1 MPSTPDPIRRV
12 LFGNISA
19 TPATPRPSTMSSP
32 SFDPQT
38 PGSPESLT
46 AVGLSATPASDATA
60 FYAILSG
67 IISNSLGFDT
77 AQQTTLDTQL
87 GTYLA
92 AHHANNEAS
101 FTMIR
106 TDLWKDP
113 SAVSPNLSALTPPVL
128 SALSNL
134 TTPTE
139 QALGMNRFLS
149 AKATYRVLTRWS
161 GAMVNPQNLRGSS
174 HVRSTGTSAALS
186 PAEDKTQRFTIS
198 NFTADVSEGEDYIRS
213 VRNAFGGAG
222 KLDFLDDETVCD
234 NDKSQSQSYASR
246 IRGSISGNK
255 VLNYI
260 VSVHETENNCA
271 RLWKIILTKIQSKG
285 NSLTRECHLWNG
297 LFDTRCDDIDQ
308 FPVWYS
314 SVISKLH
321 DLKTLKSQ
329 AEKDTNFKRVLFHK
343 SLDVD
348 ELKDV
353 CKLFLTDF
361 NSTAEQ
367 LLEKVHADYDA
378 IAASETIKDNTSGSK
393 STTKSILRRTE
404 QKGSTSDKGGKL
416 VKKVSYP
423 TGSAPKFPGNYANR
437 IPSDVYTQV
446 RDWFKY
452 AAKEDKSEEDEKWLK
467 NFNFRDRRTKEEAA
481 RVKRAAKQEKTGGY
495 RDQIQARHAATGAG
509 YTRGYDGNYHRGGGG
524 YRQGYNSGNDGDYY
538 PPNNGGGD
546 RGGGNS
552 DRNDDRHGGDNRG
565 GGGSSKYARQRRA
578 HSSMMNSGGNDG
590 RNRY

>member
-1 MPSTPDPIRRV
+1 MENTPDSSIRRI
-12 LFGNISA
+12 LFGS
-19 TPATPRPSTMSSP
+19 TCPSPQAMSSP
-32 SFDPQT
+32 VFDPKT
-38 PGSPESLT
+38 PGSPGSLD
-46 AVGLSATPASDATA
+46 AVGLSVTPASDSTE
-60 FYAILSG
+60 FCSILCG
-67 IISNSLGFDT
+67 IISNSLGYTT
-77 AQQTTLDTQL
+77 AQTTTLEAQL
-87 GTYLA
+87 ETYLA
-92 AHHANNEAS
+92 AHHATNEAS

-106 TDLWKDP
+106 QDLWKKPLDID
-113 SAVSPNLSALTPPVL
+113 SSLSALTPPVL

-134 TTPTE
+134 TAPTE

-161 GAMVNPQNLRGSS
+161 VAMSNPLNGVGSS
-174 HVRSTGTSAALS
+174 TVRGTGTSASQS

-198 NFTADVSEGEDYIRS
+198 NFTADASEGENYIRS

-222 KLDFLDDETVCD
+222 KLDFLDDEIVCD

-246 IRGSISGNK
+246 IRGSIAGNP

-260 VSVHETENNCA
+260 VTVHESEDNCA
-271 RLWKIILTKIQSKG
+271 RLWKIILTKLQSKG

-297 LFDTRCDDIDQ
+297 LFDTRCDDIDH

-321 DLKTLKSQ
+321 DLRTLKSQ
-329 AEKDTNFKRVLFHK
+329 AEKDNNFKRVLFHK

-404 QKGSTSDKGGKL
+404 QKGSYSDKGGKPNKK
-416 VKKVSYP
+416 KKVSIEAS
-423 TGSAPKFPGNYANR
+423 SAPPKFPGNYANR
-437 IPSDVYTQV
+437 IPSDVYTQI
-446 RDWFKY
+446 RDWYKY
-452 AAKEDKSEEDEKWLK
+452 AVKEDKSEEDKKWLTE
-467 NFNFRDRRTKEEAA
+467 FTFHDRRTKEEAA
-481 RVKRAAKQEKTGGY
+481 RIKRAARRESSAATY
-495 RDQIQARHAATGAG
+495 RDQIQARHAASGAG
-509 YTRGYDGNYHRGGGG
+509 YSRGYDGIYHRGGRYPGG
-524 YRQGYNSGNDGDYY
+524 YDDDYY
-538 PPNNGGGD
+538 PPPRGGGGF

-552 DRNDDRHGGDNRG
+552 DRNDDRNGDDRDS
-565 GGGSSKYARQRRA
+565 GGSNEYGARHRRVR
-578 HSSMMNSGGNDG
+578 SSMMNGSGGGD